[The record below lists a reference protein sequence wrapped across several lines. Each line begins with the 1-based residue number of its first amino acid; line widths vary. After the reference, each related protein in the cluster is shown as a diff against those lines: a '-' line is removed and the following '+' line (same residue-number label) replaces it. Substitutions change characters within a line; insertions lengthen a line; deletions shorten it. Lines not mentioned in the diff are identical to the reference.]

1 MKILIVN
8 HWDKYGGASRAAHRL
23 HKALI
28 NSGISSQM
36 LVQIKSGD
44 EYTIIGPDTRLK
56 KLINILRPTLDIFPV
71 LRYKNKVKTQFSP
84 NWIPSAGIV
93 KIINQINP
101 DIVHLQW
108 INFGMIR
115 IEDFKKIKAPIVW
128 SLHDNWAFTGGC
140 HVMWSCEK
148 YMTACGKCP
157 NLGSQRENDLSKTI
171 FKRKLKTYAQ
181 LDNLTIIGL
190 SKWIKKCAEQ
200 STLLGNK
207 KIINL
212 PNPIDTFVFKPIDKI
227 VSRGLWNLPTNKK
240 LILFGALEFN
250 SDINKGFLEL
260 SNALKLLTLK
270 DVEFVIFGNNM
281 PKDPP
286 EYPFKTHYLGHL
298 SDDSSLVS
306 LYSACDLM
314 IVPSRQENLSNS
326 IMESLAC
333 GTPVV
338 AFNVGGNSDLIDH
351 LQNGY
356 LVKPFDINDL
366 KSGIEWV
373 INHPDY
379 DSLGKDARKK
389 VVNNFESSIVAEKY
403 IEVYANVL
411 RAKATN

>member
-8 HWDKYGGASRAAHRL
+8 HWDKYGGASRASYRL

-56 KLINILRPTLDIFPV
+56 KLINILRPALDIFPV
-71 LRYKNKVKTQFSP
+71 LRYKHRVKTQFSP

-93 KIINQINP
+93 KIINRINP

-115 IEDFKKIKAPIVW
+115 IEDLKQIKAPIVW

-148 YMTACGKCP
+148 YKSACGKCP
-157 NLGSQRENDLSKTI
+157 NLGSQHENDLSKNI
-171 FKRKLKTYAQ
+171 FKRKLKTYSQ

-190 SKWIKKCAEQ
+190 SKWMKNCAEQ
-200 STLLGNK
+200 STLLSK
-207 KIINL
+207 KRIINI
-212 PNPIDTFVFKPIDKI
+212 PNPIDTSVFKPIDKLI
-227 VSRGLWNLPTNKK
+227 SRNLWNLPLNKR
-240 LILFGALEFN
+240 LILFGALELN
-250 SDINKGFLEL
+250 SDINKGFEEL
-260 SNALKLLTLK
+260 SNGLKLLMFK
-270 DVEFVIFGNNM
+270 DVEFVVFGSTA
-281 PKDPP
+281 PKNPP
-286 EYPFKTHYLGHL
+286 KFPFKTHYLGQL
-298 SDDSSLVS
+298 SDDISLAT
-306 LYSACDLM
+306 LYSACELM

-356 LVKPFDINDL
+356 LVKPFDIGDL
-366 KSGIEWV
+366 KKGIEWV
-373 INHPDY
+373 INHNEY
-379 DSLGKDARKK
+379 ETLRSNSRKK
-389 VVNNFESSIVAEKY
+389 VVNNFESSLVAKKY

-411 RAKATN
+411 KSKTTN